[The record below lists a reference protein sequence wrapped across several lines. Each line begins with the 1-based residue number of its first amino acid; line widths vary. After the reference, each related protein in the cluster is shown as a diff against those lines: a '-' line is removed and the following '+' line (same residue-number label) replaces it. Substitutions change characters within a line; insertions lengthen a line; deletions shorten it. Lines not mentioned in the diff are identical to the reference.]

1 MLHYNGEY
9 WPDSIESCLDEGT
22 LAWIEERLYFMPLS
36 PRISGYDVLAD
47 THINPANAKALAE
60 ATDAVWEAI
69 MKKDILDFGKQ
80 FCKSFEAQTAMLPNM
95 LNDEVLKTIK
105 ENKASVLGWKLSG
118 AGGGGYLVFVSENE
132 IPETLKIR
140 IRR

>member
-1 MLHYNGEY
+1 MVPILKV
-9 WPDSIESCLDEGT
+9 LKKT
-22 LAWIEERLYFMPLS
+22 LLL
-36 PRISGYDVLAD
+36 LA
-47 THINPANAKALAE
+47 KKMGLMK
-60 ATDAVWEAI
+60 AI
-69 MKKDILDFGKQ
+69 MKKDILGFGKQ
-80 FCKSFEAQTAMLPNM
+80 FCKSFEAQTAMFPNM
-95 LNDEVLKTIK
+95 LNDEVLKTIE